1 MIDIMDSKYQFENI
15 IGRSDAIKEVFALME
30 QAIDSDSDVLIT
42 GETGTGKELV
52 ATEIHYNSSRKDK
65 PLLAYNCGATPRELI
80 TSVLFGSKFSSQF
93 SFSDENKHRKGA
105 FTEATENK
113 IGLFEAAFGGTVI
126 LDEIGDTPLDVQPN
140 LLRVLEERKVQRLGE
155 TIYRDVDMR
164 VIAITNRDLS
174 KDVEAGSFRKE
185 LYYRL
190 KKFHIHLPPLRERLD
205 DIPLLAEHFYKE
217 ARGQTHRD
225 LDGFAPDVFDMLQRY
240 HWPGNVREL
249 RNAIHRAYAIAEE
262 NSCIQ
267 TVHFSSQITQE
278 QSQGKKREEKLIS
291 AKC

>member
-1 MIDIMDSKYQFENI
+1 MVHSW
-15 IGRSDAIKEVFALME
+15 AI
-30 QAIDSDSDVLIT
+30 
-42 GETGTGKELV
+42 
-52 ATEIHYNSSRKDK
+52 
-65 PLLAYNCGATPRELI
+65 
-80 TSVLFGSKFSSQF
+80 
-93 SFSDENKHRKGA
+93 
-105 FTEATENK
+105 
-113 IGLFEAAFGGTVI
+113 
-126 LDEIGDTPLDVQPN
+126 QPN

-155 TIYRDVDMR
+155 TIYRDMDMR

-174 KDVEAGSFRKE
+174 KDVESGRFRKD

-190 KKFHIHLPPLRERLD
+190 KEFHIHLPPLRERLD
-205 DIPLLAEHFYKE
+205 DIPLLAEHFYQE
-217 ARGQTHRD
+217 AHRQTARD

-249 RNAIHRAYAIAEE
+249 RNAIHRAYAIAEV

-267 TVHFSSQITQE
+267 TIRFSSQITQE

>member
-1 MIDIMDSKYQFENI
+1 MDSKYHFENI

-52 ATEIHYNSSRKDK
+52 AKEIHYNSSRKDK
-65 PLLAYNCGATPRELI
+65 PLLAYNCGATPRKLI
-80 TSVLFGSKFSSQF
+80 ASVLFG
-93 SFSDENKHRKGA
+93 HRKGA

-113 IGLFEAAFGGTVI
+113 IGLFEAASGGTVI

-155 TIYRDVDMR
+155 TTYKNVDMR
-164 VIAITNRDLS
+164 VIAITNRELS
-174 KDVEAGSFRKE
+174 KDVEANRFRKE

-190 KKFHIHLPPLRERLD
+190 KEFHIHLPPLRERLE
-205 DIPLLAEHFYKE
+205 DIPLLAEHFYQE
-217 ARGQTHRD
+217 ARRQNPRD
-225 LDGFAPDVFDMLQRY
+225 LDGFDSPSATQPKGFAPNVLEMLQRY

-249 RNAIHRAYAIAEE
+249 RNAIFRAYALVEE
-262 NSCIQ
+262 NSRIQ
-267 TVHFSSQITQE
+267 TCHF
-278 QSQGKKREEKLIS
+278 RL
-291 AKC
+291 